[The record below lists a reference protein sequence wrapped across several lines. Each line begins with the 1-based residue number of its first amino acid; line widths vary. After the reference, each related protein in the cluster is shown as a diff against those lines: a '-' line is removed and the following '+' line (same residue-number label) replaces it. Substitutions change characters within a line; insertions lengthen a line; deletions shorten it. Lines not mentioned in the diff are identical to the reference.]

1 MTSHR
6 VRQDGQGSRT
16 GAYHSDTMRPERAP
30 GARHPITVRYHRA
43 VRAVRLLTLLL
54 VATIAA
60 GPTLLD
66 RCLISCHDESKS
78 DAVPAC
84 HEHVAQPG
92 DGLSVHAVDACG
104 HDHDGSPADTV
115 TDARGNAVRHA
126 DLVASTAA
134 VSHAEP
140 PLSGGAVFQLR
151 IAWRPPSASPVL
163 TALRL

>member
-1 MTSHR
+1 MDARRTC
-6 VRQDGQGSRT
+6 RT
-16 GAYHSDTMRPERAP
+16 GLERITATRC
-30 GARHPITVRYHRA
+30 ARNGRRVHVTQSRCGIIGA

-78 DAVPAC
+78 DAAPAC
-84 HEHVAQPG
+84 HEHAAQPS

-134 VSHAEP
+134 VGHAEP
-140 PLSGGAVFQLR
+140 LCSSGAVLQQR
-151 IAWRPPSASPVL
+151 IDYRPSSAFPVL